1 MTQTTDILAP
11 LRSRGDRGHYPDGRA
26 RGSRYLPPRS
36 SHPRPRAEGYNI
48 TVTPQM
54 TPTGKTVAR
63 YRLIE
68 PKPYEQTE
76 LAL

>member
-1 MTQTTDILAP
+1 MTQKQELLIMLRLFGEQGITSMDALDKLGIFRLAARIAELRADGYVITT
-11 LRSRGDRGHYPDGRA
+11 
-26 RGSRYLPPRS
+26 
-36 SHPRPRAEGYNI
+36 
-48 TVTPQM
+48 TPQM

-68 PKPYEQTE
+68 PKAYEQTV